1 MIALYLPGTSPIHRM
16 PAGPKVVVFMALTLA
31 ITLAA
36 RTAWALPGLFALV
49 VGGYLVAGLGMRDLL
64 RQVVVVRWV
73 MLVMLLAQLVFLP
86 PLVAVANSGRVLAV
100 IVLAA
105 LITLTTRIPDLLDA
119 TERSLAPLRRFGVNP
134 SSIGLLLAMTITAI
148 PVIAGFAASIRE
160 AQRARGVP
168 LRLGT
173 FVVPLLVM
181 ALKHSDDLADALVAR
196 GVE

>member
-16 PAGPKVVVFMALTLA
+16 PAGPKMVAFMALTLA
-31 ITLAA
+31 ITLLA
-36 RTAWALPGLFALV
+36 RGVWALPAVFAVV

-64 RQVVVVRWV
+64 RQVMVVRWV
-73 MLVMLLAQLVFLP
+73 MISMLVAQLVFLQ
-86 PLVAVANSGRVLAV
+86 PLVAVANTGRVLAV

-105 LITLTTRIPDLLDA
+105 LVTLTTRIPDLLDT

-134 SSIGLLLAMTITAI
+134 SGIGLLLAMTITAI